1 MADSFGGHAVL
12 DLLSET
18 SVEVS
23 LVLNISLRSAWMILI
38 HLKDIR
44 IGFSNS
50 PLLVLQLQ
58 SFQDP

>member
-18 SVEVS
+18 SVEAS

-38 HLKDIR
+38 HLKDIQ